1 MKNKHTM
8 PSCDKKLKSLDA
20 KANKLHEKA
29 KACIDGKPSEIARGV
44 SGGKKFKCTDE
55 TALKNYT
62 HNAVLISFEKCQKE
76 LAARSKAVKAVN
88 KAADACEAQKKGGR
102 KGGRKGTKKP

>member
-1 MKNKHTM
+1 M

-29 KACIDGKPSEIARGV
+29 KACIDGKPSEIARQI
-44 SGGKKFKCTDE
+44 SGGKEFKCTDE
-55 TALKNYT
+55 TLLNNYT
-62 HNAVLISFEKCQKE
+62 RNVVIMSFEKCQKE

-88 KAADACEAQKKGGR
+88 KAVDSCEAKK